1 MSASSRVTRRG
12 VIAVAAAGALTTSI
26 VALGG
31 WRIVPRPI
39 ISPDPVGRVGPA
51 WDPASATGI
60 VGTPLAIPP
69 LDVGVVGADGVREFA
84 LAAQA
89 GTSEF
94 RAGAQT
100 PTWGY
105 NGAFGGPT
113 LRAAEG
119 EAVRVRVR
127 NDLDEV
133 TTTHWHGMKLP
144 ALADG
149 GPHQPI
155 HPGKTWTAEWTVE
168 QPAATLWYHPHNHGT
183 TEAHVYRGLAGLFI
197 IDDANPAADSPLPR
211 EYGVDD
217 VPLVIA
223 DRSFD
228 ADGSFDE
235 RRRDATGML
244 GKTLLVNGTVSPSFT
259 ATRTK
264 TRLRIL
270 NGSTARSYRFQLGA
284 GPAGAAAPVGQS
296 RHIKL
301 ELIATDSGLLP
312 EPVLVD
318 GVTLTPGERAEVI
331 VTLEP
336 GETVMLRSAPHSL
349 GLLGTTER
357 ASGTRD
363 SFDVLEIT
371 RAADGAASPAPAEP
385 PADSPSLAEWVA
397 AGGVLAAPF
406 PADAEPDAR
415 RTITLQDNKINHRR
429 MNMARIDEVVTV
441 GARERWFITNEH
453 FLPHNLHI
461 HNARFR
467 VHSIGGRE
475 PAAELRGWKDTV
487 YAPPSRTVIVDVE
500 YGSATDPHLPYMFH
514 CHLLQHEDQGM
525 MAQFVVV
532 APGEAAGPL
541 DTPAIRDG
549 GSHDSH

>member
-1 MSASSRVTRRG
+1 MPGSSRITRRG
-12 VIAVAAAGALTTSI
+12 VLAVAAAGAVTTSI

-31 WRIVPRPI
+31 WRLSQRPV
-39 ISPDPVGRVGPA
+39 ISPAASSGPG
-51 WDPASATGI
+51 ATPDR
-60 VGTPLAIPP
+60 TPLAIPP
-69 LDVGVVGADGVREFA
+69 LDTGVISADGVRTFE
-84 LAAQA
+84 LAAQTGESNFIA
-89 GTSEF
+89 
-94 RAGAQT
+94 RVPT

-113 LRAAEG
+113 LRAADG
-119 EAVRVRVR
+119 EKVRVVVR
-127 NDLDEV
+127 NELSEV
-133 TTTHWHGMKLP
+133 TTTHWHGMKVP

-155 HPGKTWTAEWTVE
+155 HPGETWAAEWTVE

-183 TEAHVYRGLAGLFI
+183 TEAHVYRGLAGMFI
-197 IDDANPAADSPLPR
+197 IDDEAPPSDSPLPS

-217 VPLVIA
+217 VPVVVS
-223 DRSFD
+223 DRSFA

-244 GKTLLVNGTVSPSFT
+244 GDTLLVNGTVSPSF
-259 ATRTK
+259 ATTREL

-270 NGSTARSYRFQLGA
+270 NGSTARSYRFELDA
-284 GPAGAAAPVGQS
+284 GPVLLVG
-296 RHIKL
+296 
-301 ELIATDSGLLP
+301 TDSGLLP
-312 EPVLVD
+312 EPASVT
-318 GVTLTPGERAEVI
+318 GVTLTPGERAEV
-331 VTLEP
+331 VVALEP
-336 GETVMLRSAPHSL
+336 GQTAMLRSVPHTL

-357 ASGTRD
+357 ASGTHD
-363 SFDVLEIT
+363 AFDVLEIT
-371 RAADGAASPAPAEP
+371 RGAAR
-385 PADSPSLAEWVA
+385 PSGGSDTVKHASLSELTAWVA
-397 AGGVLAAPF
+397 AGGLFAAAF
-406 PADAEPDAR
+406 PAEAEPDKR
-415 RTITLQDNKINHRR
+415 RTVTLQDNKINHRR

-441 GARERWFITNEH
+441 GDRERWFVTNEH

-467 VHSIGGRE
+467 VHSIDGRT

-487 YAPPSRTVIVDVE
+487 YAPPSRTVIIDVE
-500 YGSATDPHLPYMFH
+500 FGTSTDPHLPYMFH

-532 APGEAAGPL
+532 RPGEAAGPL

-549 GSHDSH
+549 GSHDGH

>member
-1 MSASSRVTRRG
+1 MPASSRITRRG
-12 VIAVAAAGALTTSI
+12 VLAGAAAAAITTSI

-31 WRIVPRPI
+31 WRLGQRPLL
-39 ISPDPVGRVGPA
+39 SPGSTTGD
-51 WDPASATGI
+51 SATAGRA
-60 VGTPLAIPP
+60 PLAIPP
-69 LDVGVVGADGVREFA
+69 LDTGVVGSDGVREFT

-89 GTSEF
+89 GTSSF
-94 RAGAQT
+94 LPGKST

-105 NGAFGGPT
+105 NGNFGGPT
-113 LRAAEG
+113 LRASEG
-119 EAVRVRVR
+119 EAVKVHVR

-183 TEAHVYRGLAGLFI
+183 TEAHVYRGLAGLFL
-197 IDDANPAADSPLPR
+197 IDDAEPAHGSPLPR
-211 EYGVDD
+211 DYGIDD
-217 VPLVIA
+217 IPLVLS
-223 DRSFD
+223 DRSFA
-228 ADGSFDE
+228 ADGSFAE
-235 RRRDATGML
+235 EHRSAAGML
-244 GKTLLVNGTVSPSFT
+244 GDTILVNGTVAPRFS
-259 ATRTK
+259 ATRTQ

-270 NGSTARSYRFQLGA
+270 NGSTARSYRLQLDS
-284 GPAGAAAPVGQS
+284 GP
-296 RHIKL
+296 L
-301 ELIATDSGLLP
+301 ELIGTDSGLLP
-312 EPVLVD
+312 EPVMID
-318 GVTLTPGERAEVI
+318 GITLTPGERAEVI
-331 VTLEP
+331 VSLEP
-336 GETVMLRSAPHSL
+336 GEDVMLRSAAHSL

-363 SFDVLEIT
+363 SFDVLEISRQT
-371 RAADGAASPAPAEP
+371 GNSDSGSTELAD
-385 PADSPSLAEWVA
+385 WVA

-406 PADAEPDAR
+406 PVDAEPDVR
-415 RTITLQDNKINHRR
+415 RTVTLQDSKINHRR

-441 GARERWFITNEH
+441 GDSERWFITNEH

-467 VHSIGGRE
+467 VLSIGGRE

-500 YGSATDPHLPYMFH
+500 FGTSTDPHLPYMFH

-532 APGEAAGPL
+532 QPGETAGPL